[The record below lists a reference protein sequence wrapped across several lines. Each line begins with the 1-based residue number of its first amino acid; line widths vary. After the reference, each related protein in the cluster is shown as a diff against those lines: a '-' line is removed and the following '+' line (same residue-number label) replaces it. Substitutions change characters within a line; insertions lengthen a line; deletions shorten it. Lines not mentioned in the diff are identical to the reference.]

1 MKSSDDQSIAGFS
14 MWTDE
19 RRGAAETAG
28 EKAYRRIRGDIIGG
42 RLEPSQRLKLDGLK
56 ETYGVSI
63 STLRELLNRLTS
75 EGLIVAEGARGFEVA
90 PISVQN
96 FKEVANLRQL
106 LESHALEESFAAGD
120 MEWEGRVVAAHHKLS
135 VVETGV
141 LAGARGPADA
151 WKRYDFEFH
160 HALLSAC
167 GSKVLLDAHSAVFDR
182 YLRYLIIAV
191 VFRGEVTAREHRSLL
206 ECALKRDVRTAKEVL
221 VRHIQECVAF
231 TLAKGTV
238 GRDVAGRTARR
249 GRESA
254 SSQA

>member
-1 MKSSDDQSIAGFS
+1 MRGDQHR
-14 MWTDE
+14 TLV
-19 RRGAAETAG
+19 ETAG
-28 EKAYRRIRGDIIGG
+28 ERAYRRIRDDIIAGT
-42 RLEPSQRLKLDGLK
+42 LEPSQRLKLDALK
-56 ETYGVSI
+56 ETYGVSV

-106 LESHALEESFAAGD
+106 LESHALEASFAGGD
-120 MEWEGRVVAAHHKLS
+120 MDWEGRVVAAHHKLS
-135 VVETGV
+135 VVEARL
-141 LAGARGPADA
+141 LAGNRTGADV

-167 GSKVLLDAHSAVFDR
+167 GSKVLLDTHSAVFDK

-191 VFRGEVTAREHRSLL
+191 VFRGEVTAREHRALL
-206 ECALKRDVRTAKEVL
+206 ECALKRDVRTAKDVL

-231 TLAKGTV
+231 TLAKGQIARNAT
-238 GRDVAGRTARR
+238 GRTTMR
-249 GRESA
+249 GKRSA
-254 SSQA
+254 LAVD

>member
-1 MKSSDDQSIAGFS
+1 
-14 MWTDE
+14 MWTED
-19 RRGAAETAG
+19 RRNIAETAG
-28 EKAYRRIRGDIIGG
+28 EKAYRRIRDDIVTGQ
-42 RLEPSQRLKLDGLK
+42 LAPSQRLKLDGLK

-63 STLRELLNRLTS
+63 STLRELLNRLAS

-120 MEWEGRVVAAHHKLS
+120 MEWEGRVVAAYHKLS
-135 VVETGV
+135 LVEARV
-141 LAGARGPADA
+141 LGGNRAAPDA

-167 GSKVLLDAHSAVFDR
+167 GSKVLLDTHSAVFDK

-191 VFRGEVTAREHRSLL
+191 VFRGEITAREHRSLL

-231 TLAKGTV
+231 TLAKGTI
-238 GRDVAGRTARR
+238 GGGSAGRTLRR
-249 GRESA
+249 GRVA
-254 SSQA
+254 SQAQA